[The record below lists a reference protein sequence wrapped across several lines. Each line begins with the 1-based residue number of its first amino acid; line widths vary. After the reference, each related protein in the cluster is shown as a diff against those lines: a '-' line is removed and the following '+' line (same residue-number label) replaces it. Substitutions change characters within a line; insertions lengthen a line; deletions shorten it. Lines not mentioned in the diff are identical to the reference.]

1 MGLTCTVV
9 AHDHQPLVVRRRV
22 ELKVRNDQR
31 RQLLRHL
38 IRNDVCGHELLRLVQ
53 LIRVAELYHRLN
65 RFELGLDRR
74 ISSLYPSRAHRHTR
88 GKQSVD
94 Q

>member
-1 MGLTCTVV
+1 MGLTGAVV
-9 AHDHQPLVVRRRV
+9 ADDHQPLVVRWRV

-38 IRNDVCGHELLRLVQ
+38 IRDDVGGDELLRRVQ

-65 RFELGLDRR
+65 RFELD
-74 ISSLYPSRAHRHTR
+74 
-88 GKQSVD
+88 
-94 Q
+94 